1 MLLRV
6 QPESDEPIFAQ
17 IVRQV
22 RASVAGGGMK
32 PGARLPSHRELAAQ
46 LVINHLT
53 VKRAFDELERE
64 GVIATR
70 RGLGTFVADALP
82 ASLGADHRAAAA
94 EALARAAADARA
106 AGWTRSQWLDLAAE
120 AWKETR

>member
-22 RASVAGGGMK
+22 RVAVAGGGIR
-32 PGARLPSHRELAAQ
+32 PGEKLPSHRDLAAQ

-64 GVIATR
+64 GLIVTR
-70 RGLGTFVADALP
+70 RGLGTFVADAPP
-82 ASLGADHRAAAA
+82 ATAAETHRSAAAA
-94 EALARAAADARA
+94 ALERAAADARG
-106 AGWTRSQWLDLAAE
+106 AGWTRAQWLDLAAQ

>member
-1 MLLRV
+1 MLLRI

-22 RASVAGGGMK
+22 RAAVAGGGLE
-32 PGARLPSHRELAAQ
+32 PGARLPSHRDLAAQ

-64 GVIATR
+64 GLIATR
-70 RGLGTFVADALP
+70 RGLGTFIADSPP
-82 ASLGADHRAAAA
+82 ASLGASHRAAAA
-94 EALARAAADARA
+94 AALARAAADARA
-106 AGWTRSQWLDLAAE
+106 AGWTRSQWLELAAD
-120 AWKETR
+120 AWKETK

>member
-1 MLLRV
+1 MLLRIR
-6 QPESDEPIFAQ
+6 PESDEPIFAQ

-22 RASVAGGGMK
+22 RAAVAGGGLA
-32 PGARLPSHRELAAQ
+32 PGERLPSQRELAAQ
-46 LVINHLT
+46 LLINHLT

-64 GVIATR
+64 DLIVTR
-70 RGLGTFVADALP
+70 RGLGTFVADAPP
-82 ASLGADHRAAAA
+82 AALGESHRAAAA

-106 AGWTRSQWLDLAAE
+106 AGWTRTQWLELAAE